1 MNAREEIIA
10 ERLIAYRSLT
20 LCASNPTEQILPE
33 GHADFIM
40 SDENGGAGMEGEANL
55 AGKFPGSIAQIH
67 KRACKAKQNH
77 YIDPTTGYKVLT
89 EFYLLKRGFCC
100 SSGCRHCPY
109 EYLQ

>member
-1 MNAREEIIA
+1 VGV
-10 ERLIAYRSLT
+10 LIAYHSST
-20 LCASNPTEQILPE
+20 LCASNPTEQTLSE
-33 GHADFIM
+33 WRADFIM
-40 SDENGGAGMEGEANL
+40 SDGGAGETGEANL
-55 AGKFPGSIAQIH
+55 AGKFPPSITQIH

>member
-1 MNAREEIIA
+1 MNAREEIIV
-10 ERLIAYRSLT
+10 ERLIAYRSLM
-20 LCASNPTEQILPE
+20 LCASNPAEQTLSKWR
-33 GHADFIM
+33 ADFIM
-40 SDENGGAGMEGEANL
+40 SDDGAGEQGEANL
-55 AGKFPGSIAQIH
+55 AGKFPGSIAQTH